1 MTIKINL
8 KESILY
14 LVISAFIIYSMWYQ
28 YVFGEISGI
37 IPIFGVLILFF
48 TFANLRLNLEFYRFL
63 FGLASF
69 LLFSFITGLFVT
81 VNSKVFLDCVVNIL
95 QYCIPMIGIY
105 VYIGTDVCKL
115 KNIAATLMVAGLLI
129 AISSLTKGIVTN
141 TGAITIGNLNT
152 NSLSSYIIVSLI
164 AITYL
169 FILNKNKKVRLFL
182 VVIMVLETVSQFNAA
197 SRRGVVVL
205 IFIILYMG
213 FTIVQNESNNKK
225 LSKLFLVLMVV
236 SVISFIFINMQSLM
250 EKLLI
255 LQRFTGSIDAG
266 DFARKQYQAIA
277 WEIFKS
283 SPIFGGGLDAVR
295 AHAGVYSHSLYYE
308 TLSATGVV
316 GASILFIYIFGLLKK
331 FFAFARYEE
340 ARALER
346 SFSSISCWS
355 IIAILLNGYAVVMI
369 YDFYFYILIGLVAS
383 ALHIL
388 YDSDLNESI
397 KQLYSEWAR

>member
-1 MTIKINL
+1 MSIKINL

-37 IPIFGVLILFF
+37 IPIFGILILFF

-63 FGLASF
+63 YGLVFF
-69 LLFSFITGLFVT
+69 LFFSFITGLLVT
-81 VNSKVFLDCVVNIL
+81 ENTSVFFNCAVTIF

-105 VYIGTDVCKL
+105 VYIGTDVSKL
-115 KNIAATLMVAGLLI
+115 KNIAATLIIAGLLI

-169 FILNKNKKVRLFL
+169 FILNKNKKVRWFL
-182 VVIMVLETVSQFNAA
+182 AIIMVLETVSQFNAA

-205 IFIILYMG
+205 IFIILYLG
-213 FTIVQNESNNKK
+213 FTIVQNESNSKK
-225 LSKLFLVLMVV
+225 LSKLFLVLMVI
-236 SVISFIFINMQSLM
+236 SVLSFILINMQSLM
-250 EKLLI
+250 DKLLI

-266 DFARKQYQAIA
+266 DFARKQYQTIA
-277 WEIFKS
+277 WDIFQS

-295 AHAGVYSHSLYYE
+295 ARAGVYSHSLYYE

-316 GASILFIYIFGLLKK
+316 GALILFMYILGILKK
-331 FFAFARYEE
+331 FYAFVRYEG
-340 ARALER
+340 ASALER
-346 SFSSISCWS
+346 SFSSISCWN

-369 YDFYFYILIGLVAS
+369 YDFYFYILIGLIAS

-388 YDSDLNESI
+388 CDSDLNESI
-397 KQLYSEWAR
+397 GQLYSE